1 MRFAKKRRGFTLV
14 EILTVLAVLGVLSTI
29 GVVMFGKIMDYRKR
43 GDVIQNLN
51 TRFLEIVVRMEEDFQ
66 QIASPSLSGCRI
78 FGERHVEEQ
87 KRYQAVPLDDDK
99 LILPLIVCN
108 SSGRMKLV
116 KVKYYIDRML
126 GGAPKL
132 VRVMGD
138 ASSNSID
145 GAKEILVSGALAM
158 RIFYFDGENWVDSW
172 NRDYYPKGVKICLVL
187 ADENRP
193 WEQVVRE
200 KVFWIGNLI

>member
-187 ADENRP
+187 ADEDRP